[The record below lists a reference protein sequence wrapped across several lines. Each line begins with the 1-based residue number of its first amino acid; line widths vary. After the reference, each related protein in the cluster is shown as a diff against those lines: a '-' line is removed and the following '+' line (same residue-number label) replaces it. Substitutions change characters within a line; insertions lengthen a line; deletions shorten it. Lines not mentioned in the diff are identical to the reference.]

1 MTLVIASSAEQFEF
15 LKQFRNHEEGNLST
29 YQLKYKDERVNA
41 LANRLTQGQPS
52 VLHYRGPEKISWMI
66 VGGGARELERTMER
80 VARFVVPSYAV
91 FAENITRRLKFDTSK
106 GVELHRLGAILYPNG
121 FYRLDS
127 PLKHGDEILERLM
140 LWLRME
146 HTAERGVQRAR
157 ESPTYHRL
165 YHQFQESLA
174 AHDWATAEEL
184 IVQVQ
189 RLMLTQA
196 ENIHFMRLRLLAAQ
210 QQWDRI
216 WNYPR
221 RAELVTGRVPREV
234 RAALLTSFYVAHL
247 VQAEDEGN
255 WTQALATFGNESI
268 ALGKLLTIRDN
279 ITQPAVMRVFAYQ
292 AVYEGNHAEFTNLR
306 ALAGDVESRRVM
318 GALELLLP
326 RPDPAVAA
334 RSASDRVRDA
344 LYRGQYDLALA
355 SADELADHVERLS
368 VRVKVASESDDDSFI
383 ETVIA
388 ELEALYPEDRVLLV
402 DSYHIGRKIT
412 ELQERFTSRTTQ
424 GSGEITNWAD
434 WLAAAL
440 AQPQDIRLEAALDA
454 LRINAQE
461 LRVTVSDVEKLHDQL
476 QSVWITVEH
485 QWQQLRWSILKEAVI
500 ALTTDFLNDP
510 DFPNPATYF
519 SEIYEIL
526 YVLAWEQEDRTDT
539 GKRRLLRLAEAR
551 LAHQPHLVETTAS
564 QLLDRFTQPIPK
576 LESLVIEV
584 FELLGDY
591 GVQPQ
596 RLADCYRRWMPA
608 IIDLPTCDL
617 TSVAVWSD
625 YHRWIQPGDDLVRLL
640 ENARQR
646 LNTEAL
652 DPIGNLPEGYSI
664 AIFTLQKSSAE
675 RAIRLLSERN
685 PKLGVRGYYET
696 HPNEMMKSAARNAD
710 KIIIVTS
717 CITHAVTFAIEPL
730 GGERIVPC
738 NYRGTDSIL
747 RAIENAVI

>member
-1 MTLVIASSAEQFEF
+1 MTLVTASSAEQFEF
-15 LKQFRNHEEGNLST
+15 LKQFPNHTGGNPST
-29 YQLKYKDERVNA
+29 YQLKYTDDRVST

-52 VLHYRGPEKISWMI
+52 VLHYRGPEKTSWMI

-80 VARFVVPSYAV
+80 VARFVVPSYAI
-91 FAENITRRLKFDTSK
+91 FAENITRRLRFDPSK
-106 GVELHRLGAILYPNG
+106 GVELHRLGAKLYPNG

-127 PLKHGDEILERLM
+127 PLKHDSEILERLM

-146 HTAERGVQRAR
+146 RDAERGVQRAKD
-157 ESPTYHRL
+157 SPTYYRL
-165 YHQFQESLA
+165 YQQFQEALA
-174 AHDWATAEEL
+174 AHEWATAEES

-189 RLMLTQA
+189 RLMLTQS
-196 ENIHFMRLRLLAAQ
+196 ENIHFMRLRLLATQ

-247 VQAEDEGN
+247 AQAEDEGN
-255 WTQALATFGNESI
+255 WTQALATFGNEST
-268 ALGKLLTIRDN
+268 ALGKLLTVRDN
-279 ITQPAVMRVFAYQ
+279 IIHPAVLRVFAYQ
-292 AVYEGNHAEFTNLR
+292 AVYEGNHGEFTKLR
-306 ALAGDVESRRVM
+306 ALAGDAETRRVI

-326 RPDPAVAA
+326 RPDPGIAG
-334 RSASDRVRDA
+334 RSVIERVKDA
-344 LYRGQYDLALA
+344 LYKGQYDLALA
-355 SADELADHVERLS
+355 NADELTDHVGRLS

-388 ELEALYPEDRVLLV
+388 ELDELYPEDHALLV
-402 DSYHIGRKIT
+402 DTYHLDRKIA
-412 ELQERFTSRTTQ
+412 ELRQRFASKATQ
-424 GSGEITNWAD
+424 RNGEITNWAV
-434 WLAAAL
+434 WLAVAL
-440 AQPQDIRLEAALDA
+440 VQPQDVRLETALDV
-454 LRINAQE
+454 LRTNAHDIRTASTD
-461 LRVTVSDVEKLHDQL
+461 LEKLHDQL

-485 QWQQLRWSILKEAVI
+485 QWRQSRWSMLREAVI

-510 DFPNPATYF
+510 DFPNPAPF
-519 SEIYEIL
+519 FGDIYETL
-526 YVLAWEQEDRTDT
+526 YVLAWEQGDHTDT
-539 GKRRLLRLAEAR
+539 GNRRLLRLAEAR
-551 LAHQPHLVETTAS
+551 LAHQPHLAKNTAD
-564 QLLDRFTQPIPK
+564 QLLEWFAQPIPK
-576 LESLVIEV
+576 LESVVIEV

-596 RLADCYRRWMPA
+596 LLADCYRRWMPA
-608 IIDLPTCDL
+608 IIDRPTCDL
-617 TSVAVWSD
+617 TSVGVWWD
-625 YHRWIQPGDDLVRLL
+625 YHRWIQPGDDLVRML
-640 ENARQR
+640 EQARHR
-646 LNTEAL
+646 ISADTL
-652 DPIGNLPEGYSI
+652 DPIAELPEGYSI

-685 PKLGVRGYYET
+685 PKLSVRAYYET

-717 CITHAVTFAIEPL
+717 CITHAVTFTLEPL

-747 RAIENAVI
+747 RAIENAVT